1 MPVLLYLVHNIQYS
15 NQGAKK
21 TMIMMLIYKNGVI
34 VSLAKDW
41 SEARM
46 M

>member
-1 MPVLLYLVHNIQYS
+1 MLVLLYLVHDIQYS

-21 TMIMMLIYKNGVI
+21 TMMIMMMIYKNGVI

-41 SEARM
+41 SIAE
-46 M
+46 